1 MIAIPVDQLAPEL
14 LEAVIESFVLREG
27 TDYGDGDFTLE
38 QKRQQVHAALRLGE
52 VTLCFDADTES
63 VTIVPTHELPAAA
76 RLPRNPTGR
85 R

>member
-38 QKRQQVHAALRLGE
+38 QKQDRLGPDLQH
-52 VTLCFDADTES
+52 VWANLQQK
-63 VTIVPTHELPAAA
+63 IL
-76 RLPRNPTGR
+76 R
-85 R
+85 RQ